1 MTDQTQRQQSKSQ
14 GQFQTPTRIISDK
27 PRTAGDLVFGTKSLQ
42 QSHDQDVLAA
52 RIKVVDNPDVKD
64 PLTFTDKQDQHAA
77 VLARVK
83 RIMDNPK
90 FQQLPTEHKD
100 EVLNNYYDKY
110 VIPSYIDSGFTPPDK
125 QTWVQQIQKSKISAQ
140 DYYPDHDTLTYAR
153 TYAGV
158 KRAAGEIFG
167 GISQSGIWLHKE
179 AALSQLGLTEIFTAP
194 FVSGGAKSLDESSF
208 KPQREQ
214 IEQAHKY
221 ASEQVH
227 KISDDM
233 VNSANFFLQSYP
245 SKKLMDKL
253 DSFVGEQILQ
263 LPLYEGIGA
272 ARKLLVGK
280 GLASLE
286 QVQKANNLTNI
297 LKASG
302 AGMSVAKRIGDAFDG
317 LIGATL
323 QGQDNESKKASV
335 AFFVGLGAL
344 GEIGKVAGSNLIKKF
359 TSEILAAGGRPLQE
373 SVTNEAIHELDN
385 DFIHGQK
392 IESEYSFTHPTEVM
406 KEIGS
411 KHDTRIKD
419 PEGNDAGWI
428 FATEE
433 RDGSFRITSHLDEKH
448 QNKGVGTTAYENSI
462 NSILAAGK
470 TATSD
475 WDRSPQAEAVWQKL
489 KQKYQVETQAPPG
502 FMRVEGARRPGDN
515 IYVITGKK
523 PVQEQVLE
531 ALKNGHEADPVKAKL
546 VDGEKISLSS
556 LAMQKHGKRWNQLS
570 HSQRD
575 AIRVERGNLVN
586 DTIRELPL
594 HQPEMAK
601 ANIDQQ
607 LAKDIK
613 ENPNLARRIQELK
626 QNFGI
631 DASSAVFESEQEATA
646 EVTGQKS
653 SQGSTDKVGKQIEQ
667 STKTKQESQV
677 TAALQEPRKFA
688 QLKEESVAYFR
699 NPSPSKQSKFDYS
712 KWLEDMDRH
721 DFISELR
728 SHLGDQP
735 FFENPEHLLTWA
747 VQFKDQMPKPF
758 YDRIIEELNW
768 SNPTGTAASWQQK
781 ARNMERHLDK
791 LADTGRL
798 WSEGNVFRSSNFDNW
813 TNRTQWQRQLNPE
826 VEKKEM
832 DELMQQL
839 GPYKKNY
846 PMQYQLAQDMM
857 KELQKYRRTAPS
869 PEVDA
874 TRTQSIRS
882 IAGDIKSLIKGGK

>member
-1 MTDQTQRQQSKSQ
+1 M
-14 GQFQTPTRIISDK
+14 
-27 PRTAGDLVFGTKSLQ
+27 Q
-42 QSHDQDVLAA
+42 QSHDQDVLVA
-52 RIKVVDNPDVKD
+52 RIKAVDNPDVKD

-100 EVLNNYYDKY
+100 GVLNNYYDKY
-110 VIPSYIDSGFTPPDK
+110 VVPSYMDSGFTPPDK

-158 KRAAGEIFG
+158 KRAAGEIFSG
-167 GISQSGIWLHKE
+167 VSQSGIWLHKE

-297 LKASG
+297 LKASKTG
-302 AGMSVAKRIGDAFDG
+302 TFVAKRLGDAFDG
-317 LIGATL
+317 YVGSTL
-323 QGQDNESKKASV
+323 QGQTDGEKKASML
-335 AFFVGLGAL
+335 AFMGFGAIAEGVG
-344 GEIGKVAGSNLIKKF
+344 VAGRNLIKKF
-359 TSEILAAGGRPLQE
+359 TSETLAAGGRPLQE

-385 DFIHGQK
+385 GLVHG
-392 IESEYSFTHPTEVM
+392 M
-406 KEIGS
+406 
-411 KHDTRIKD
+411 
-419 PEGNDAGWI
+419 
-428 FATEE
+428 
-433 RDGSFRITSHLDEKH
+433 
-448 QNKGVGTTAYENSI
+448 
-462 NSILAAGK
+462 
-470 TATSD
+470 
-475 WDRSPQAEAVWQKL
+475 
-489 KQKYQVETQAPPG
+489 
-502 FMRVEGARRPGDN
+502 
-515 IYVITGKK
+515 
-523 PVQEQVLE
+523 PVQEPEHILA
-531 ALKNGHEADPVKAKL
+531 ALKNGHETDPVKAKL

-556 LAMQKHGKRWNQLS
+556 LAMQKHGKPWNQLS
-570 HSQRD
+570 KRQRN
-575 AIRVERGNLVN
+575 AIRAERGNLVN

-626 QNFGI
+626 QNFGV
-631 DASSAVFESEQEATA
+631 DASSAVFESEQEAVT

-667 STKTKQESQV
+667 TTKTKQESQV
-677 TAALQEPRKFA
+677 TAALEEPRKFA
-688 QLKEESVAYFR
+688 QLKEESIAYFR

-768 SNPTGTAASWQQK
+768 SDPTGTAASWQQK
-781 ARNMERHLDK
+781 AKNMERHLDK

-869 PEVDA
+869 PEVDD